1 MNEQLQLPAYPD
13 EDLAG
18 LSPAELIDTVIENED
33 RVPRN
38 LIDACARRGDEMT
51 EYLRQ
56 LHEDD
61 FLWNLDTDD
70 LADELEDAADGIWWL
85 RLHAA
90 MILGQ
95 IPSEQ
100 AGLLL
105 VEFMRR
111 MSREDD
117 ENLQDWLAGFWSALF
132 LNKPGSVLSAL
143 RALCE
148 EHDLDWYMRANAL
161 DPYIAAALRQGGESL
176 EQALAWLARNAENES
191 EDWEYR
197 LYSAALLLH
206 FPRPQYRPLL
216 ENLAAQQSGW
226 DMHFDMNSVEQAYT
240 GKYFAPEWERFKN
253 PLQFYEPDA
262 ITQRQIRWREEDAK
276 ENLRLP
282 GGDADYPADPYDPYY
297 VHEPYVRPE
306 PKVGRNDPCPC
317 GSGKKYKKCCLAK
330 E

>member
-1 MNEQLQLPAYPD
+1 MNDSIVLPTYPN
-13 EDLAG
+13 EDLAK
-18 LSPAELIDTVIENED
+18 LNPSKLTDILIEDQD

-38 LIDACARRGDEMT
+38 LIDECARRGDEMT

-61 FLWNLDTDD
+61 FLWNLDGDD
-70 LADELEDAADGIWWL
+70 LEDVADGIWWL

-105 VEFMRR
+105 VEYMRR
-111 MSREDD
+111 MSLEDD
-117 ENLQDWLAGFWSALF
+117 ENLQDWLAGNWSSLF
-132 LNKPGSVLSAL
+132 LNKPLSVLPAL
-143 RALCE
+143 PR
-148 EHDLDWYMRANAL
+148 
-161 DPYIAAALRQGGESL
+161 GGGDAL
-176 EQALAWLARNAENES
+176 EQALAWLAKKSADES

-197 LYSAALLLH
+197 LTTAALLLH
-206 FPRPQYRPLL
+206 FPRHQYRQLL
-216 ENLAAQQSGW
+216 EEMAALQSGW
-226 DMHFDMNSVEQAYT
+226 GIHFDMQSIEKAYA

-253 PLQFYEPDA
+253 PLQFYEPEA
-262 ITQRQIRWREEDAK
+262 IMQRQIRWREEDAK
-276 ENLRLP
+276 ENQRRLS
-282 GGDADYPADPYDPYY
+282 GDTDYPADPYDPYY
-297 VHEPYVRPE
+297 DNEPYVRPE
-306 PKVGRNDPCPC
+306 PKIGRNDPCPC